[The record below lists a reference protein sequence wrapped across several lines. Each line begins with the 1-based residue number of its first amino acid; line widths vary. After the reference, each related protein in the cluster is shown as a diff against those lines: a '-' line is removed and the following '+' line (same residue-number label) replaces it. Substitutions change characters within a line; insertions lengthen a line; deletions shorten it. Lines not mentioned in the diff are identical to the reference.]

1 MSIHFQIDTDNLDS
15 TVFAVNYMPAINRMG
30 EHTKVIK
37 ITDML
42 EHFSS
47 IGVEEIALADI
58 SKFMGTTI
66 RQAQWFNVKGKG
78 KLYPDNAYTSRGAP
92 KPSTWNVQI
101 WKDWLKVLT

>member
-1 MSIHFQIDTDNLDS
+1 MYFEYDTNS
-15 TVFAVNYMPAINRMG
+15 SVMPIPYKTIETRMNSR
-30 EHTKVIK
+30 TKRQK
-37 ITDML
+37 IIEML

-47 IGVEEIALADI
+47 IGVEEITLADI
-58 SKFMGTTI
+58 SKFMQTKI
-66 RQAQWFNVKGKG
+66 YQAQWFNVKGKG